1 MTKALSNGERVE
13 LRDLMTFETKIQKK
27 RISLNPKTLEKVDVP
42 EKKSIIFKCSK
53 EWKKILK
60 STTLKKYSK
69 QYKIDPVLMTALIHV
84 ESNWK
89 AHVVSYAGACG
100 LTQVIPKYSRGYTC
114 EQLKDPDTSI
124 RVGSR
129 IFSYWYY
136 KYSKRKSAVALCGY
150 NAGFRCKGA
159 APNKY
164 GVSYAKKVLKIAKRI
179 RRKIK

>member
-1 MTKALSNGERVE
+1 MVITA
-13 LRDLMTFETKIQKK
+13 
-27 RISLNPKTLEKVDVP
+27 KVLCAA
-42 EKKSIIFKCSK
+42 IIASSGVFSSSGKDRACKHSGQVV
-53 EWKKILK
+53 
-60 STTLKKYSK
+60 KYSK

-89 AHVVSYAGACG
+89 THVVSYAGACG